1 MYIDMIKY
9 LVTRQVNIY
18 LYNYLKVNIS
28 IY

>member
-18 LYNYLKVNIS
+18 LYYYLKVNIS

>member
-9 LVTRQVNIY
+9 LVTRHVNIY